1 MENVADR
8 HIVRL
13 VCSMFSVLMGTF
25 CLWLGILRTTPLYR
39 TDSRY
44 KFKRSNLIISSLSP
58 AMKLEF
64 HWNYSRLC
72 VKSQHFR
79 RKNLPP
85 PSARQGTKMDDQFP
99 DIKRRPLVFWGE
111 GSILNFVKMA
121 TMVKQTSASKSWSN
135 FGLGPLVFSC
145 PKTLSIGKN
154 RVVTSQNHEILTTAS
169 FQHRWQIIDQSH
181 PVWAS
186 SP

>member
-85 PSARQGTKMDDQFP
+85 PSARQGTKMDDHFP

-111 GSILNFVKMA
+111 GSILNFVNMA
-121 TMVKQTSASKSWSN
+121 KNGKTNISFKILIKLWLRSTSFQLSSDFVKRWNQSSHITKSWNSDY
-135 FGLGPLVFSC
+135 C
-145 PKTLSIGKN
+145 
-154 RVVTSQNHEILTTAS
+154 
-169 FQHRWQIIDQSH
+169 
-181 PVWAS
+181 
-186 SP
+186 